1 MSRGGAGRL
10 VSVAK
15 ADILTGNN
23 RHIITLTITSVIA
36 CMSQDNNYK
45 NLDRAGRLIFCM

>member
-1 MSRGGAGRL
+1 MYFVCEISIKMSRGGAGGL

-36 CMSQDNNYK
+36 CHK
-45 NLDRAGRLIFCM
+45 ILAIRI

>member
-1 MSRGGAGRL
+1 MSRGGAGGL

-23 RHIITLTITSVIA
+23 RHIITLTITSVITSFT
-36 CMSQDNNYK
+36 CHK
-45 NLDRAGRLIFCM
+45 ILTIRI

>member
-1 MSRGGAGRL
+1 MSRGGAGGL

-36 CMSQDNNYK
+36 CHKISEVS
-45 NLDRAGRLIFCM
+45 LEISI

>member
-1 MSRGGAGRL
+1 MCEISIKMSRGGAGGL

-36 CMSQDNNYK
+36 CHK
-45 NLDRAGRLIFCM
+45 ILTIRI